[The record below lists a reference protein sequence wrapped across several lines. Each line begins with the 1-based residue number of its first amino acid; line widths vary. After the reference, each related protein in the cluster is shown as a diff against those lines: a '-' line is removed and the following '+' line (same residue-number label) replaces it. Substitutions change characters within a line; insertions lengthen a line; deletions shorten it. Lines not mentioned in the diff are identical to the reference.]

1 MMSAEKSRARAEQLI
16 GEPMKYINGTVRAA
30 DWFRAQS
37 REVIERSMDEGF
49 LVSNMELHLQHV
61 AALCREGEMEI
72 PEGDAQQRFAAMVN
86 PPVSAIM
93 TCKNVFVVYWEQ
105 HGETFKF

>member
-1 MMSAEKSRARAEQLI
+1 MMSAEKRRARAEQLI

-30 DWFRAQS
+30 DWFRDQG
-37 REVIERSMDEGF
+37 REVIEQAMDEGF
-49 LVSNMELHLQHV
+49 LVSDLELRLQHV
-61 AALCREGEMEI
+61 AALRREGEMEI
-72 PEGDAQQRFAAMVN
+72 PEGDARQRFAAMVN